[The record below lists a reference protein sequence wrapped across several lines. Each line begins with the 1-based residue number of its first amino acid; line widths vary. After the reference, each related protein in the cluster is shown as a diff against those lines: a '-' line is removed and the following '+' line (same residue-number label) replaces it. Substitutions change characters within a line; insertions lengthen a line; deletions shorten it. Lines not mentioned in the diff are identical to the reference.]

1 MKKSVFILAFTFFTF
16 SIFAQ
21 SQSKPSIPTEKSTTE
36 VVKPEFGL
44 YDDLDDMKRRFNSY
58 VTTQKVV
65 QVEKSAPKDEY
76 LWEAPKSANDFAAKK
91 ALKPYMLNRPQ
102 DYAANPSSNQTI
114 NKTEIS
120 RSIQSSL
127 NFGKPTKD
135 IDKSWEN
142 KLKKGKD

>member
-1 MKKSVFILAFTFFTF
+1 MKKFVFILVLSLFAFTA
-16 SIFAQ
+16 FAQ
-21 SQSKPSIPTEKSTTE
+21 SQSKVSIQKENSTTDI
-36 VVKPEFGL
+36 VKPEFGL
-44 YDDLDDMKRRFNSY
+44 YDDLDDMKRRFNTYASA
-58 VTTQKVV
+58 QKVV
-65 QVEKSAPKDEY
+65 QAEKNAPKDDY

-102 DYAANPSSNQTI
+102 DYAANPSNNQTI

-120 RSIQSSL
+120 QSIQSSL

-142 KLKKGKD
+142 KLKKD